1 MSFGEQQPARGQRPL
16 RIAFAN
22 WRDLTHPE
30 GGGSERYVQ
39 SVAAGLVRR
48 GHRVTLFCAAH
59 GDAPAAQV
67 HEGVRIVRRGGGLG
81 VYPAAARS
89 RCGGRTS
96 RGALR
101 RRGRRP
107 ERRAV
112 PEPLDPTGPVINLVH
127 HVHREQWPV
136 VFAPALAR
144 AGWLIESRVAP
155 RVYRGHQYVAVSEQ
169 TRDELVELGVRADH
183 IAVIHNGTDEPQQLG
198 EPRSPEPRIVVLGR
212 LVPHKRVEHAV
223 EVLSRLLPQFP
234 DLRLTVIGEGWWHD
248 EIVRHARSLGVLDR
262 VDLPGFV
269 SEADKHRLL
278 SRSWVK
284 LAPSVKEG
292 WGLCV
297 VEAGSHGV
305 PTVAYHDAGGLSE
318 SVVDG
323 TTGILVDDLDQL
335 TATTARL
342 LSDARERT
350 ALGDAARE
358 WAATFTWQRAIDS
371 WERLLRHTADGGAP
385 RERHDL
391 DLGRAEASLS

>member
-1 MSFGEQQPARGQRPL
+1 M
-16 RIAFAN
+16 
-22 WRDLTHPE
+22 
-30 GGGSERYVQ
+30 
-39 SVAAGLVRR
+39 
-48 GHRVTLFCAAH
+48 
-59 GDAPAAQV
+59 
-67 HEGVRIVRRGGGLG
+67 
-81 VYPAAARS
+81 
-89 RCGGRTS
+89 
-96 RGALR
+96 
-101 RRGRRP
+101 
-107 ERRAV
+107 
-112 PEPLDPTGPVINLVH
+112 
-127 HVHREQWPV
+127 
-136 VFAPALAR
+136 
-144 AGWLIESRVAP
+144 
-155 RVYRGHQYVAVSEQ
+155 
-169 TRDELVELGVRADH
+169 
-183 IAVIHNGTDEPQQLG
+183 
-198 EPRSPEPRIVVLGR
+198 VLGR

-234 DLRLTVIGEGWWHD
+234 DLRLTVIGEGWWHE

-278 SRSWVK
+278 ARSWVK

-391 DLGRAEASLS
+391 DLGRAEASRS